1 MRRSWTVV
9 DFILIWVGGFIGTAT
24 LAGLATLFETQ
35 DAVVVLGL
43 TGQYVGNLGVLW
55 ILARRRSPGDLGF
68 SVEPR
73 DLLYL
78 APGMLLQIILA
89 LLFLPLAQL
98 LFPDGEVPQQVAEA
112 LANAGSSALLKVALI
127 SAAVVLAPITE
138 ELMFRGVLGRALA
151 DRGPRTVIV
160 GTALVFSSVHVLGLD
175 PDRLAASAAVVLPPV
190 FILGVVL
197 AWATVRSGRLGPA
210 IFLHSGYNLL
220 AAVVLLVPPEL
231 LEQLG

>member
-1 MRRSWTVV
+1 MHRSWTVV
-9 DFILIWVGGFIGTAT
+9 DFILIWVGGFIGTGALVS
-24 LAGLATLFETQ
+24 LAALFQTE

-43 TGQYVGNLGVLW
+43 AGQYMGNLGVLW
-55 ILARRRSPGDLGF
+55 ILARRKEPGDLGF

-112 LANAGSSALLKVALI
+112 LADAGSSTLLKVALI

-175 PDRLAASAAVVLPPV
+175 PDRLAASAAVVLPPI

-220 AAVVLLVPPEL
+220 AAVVLLVPVEV
-231 LEQLG
+231 LENLG